1 MNNKIVR
8 YVITHTIVNNRN
20 GPKTCLLKDKEAYI
34 VATSEIDGKHGLPRD
49 AINVTND
56 LQRSLN
62 DVGKLS
68 IIN

>member
-1 MNNKIVR
+1 M
-8 YVITHTIVNNRN
+8 ITENIIKQKFGH
-20 GPKTCLLKDKEAYI
+20 KSYLLKDKEAYI